1 MSTLTPVRM
10 LLAALSLGAGLAACG
25 VAAPVALAWGSDGC
39 RHCHMT
45 LADRRFGAEVITT
58 HGRAL
63 PFDDAGC
70 AANHLAGGETPP
82 TEVSS
87 VWVIDYSHPDSLIA
101 ATGAVFVRSE
111 RFPTPMGSGVVAV
124 PDSASARQLAAEN
137 QGTVLAWTD
146 VLALAA
152 RGELGPR

>member
-1 MSTLTPVRM
+1 MMRLVP
-10 LLAALSLGAGLAACG
+10 LLALTLVACG
-25 VAAPVALAWGSDGC
+25 VAGPVALGWGSDAC

-70 AANHLAGGETPP
+70 AANHLVAGNTPP
-82 TEVSS
+82 AEVGS
-87 VWVIDYSHPDSLIA
+87 VWVIDYTRPDTLIA
-101 ATGAVFVRSE
+101 AATAVFVQSDS
-111 RFPTPMGSGVVAV
+111 FHTPMGSGLAAA
-124 PDSASARQLAAEN
+124 PDRASAERLAAATR
-137 QGTVLAWTD
+137 GRVLAWNE

-152 RGELGPR
+152 QGKLGPH

>member
-1 MSTLTPVRM
+1 VNPLVPARTFV
-10 LLAALSLGAGLAACG
+10 AALALGAGLAACG
-25 VAAPVALAWGSDGC
+25 VTGPVPLAWGTDGC

-70 AANHLAGGETPP
+70 AANHLVSGETPP
-82 TEVSS
+82 TEVGS
-87 VWVIDYSHPDSLIA
+87 VWVIDYSRPDSLIA
-101 ATGAVFVRSE
+101 AAGAVFVRSE
-111 RFPTPMGSGVVAV
+111 KFPTPMGSGVVAV
-124 PDSASARQLAAEN
+124 PDSATARQLAATN
-137 QGTVLAWTD
+137 QGTVLVWTD

-152 RGELGPR
+152 KGELGPR